1 MGIRFRKTKKAGPF
15 RFSLTKKGV
24 GWSIGNK
31 YIGYSHGASG
41 RKSLRASIPGTGIS
55 YITPIGGKKRKP
67 VARTKPHH
75 TAGTERSTAA
85 MHRKPNHTQ
94 ARTPAAP
101 ATEYTWEEKM
111 STMRRAVLILQWP
124 VFLFSLLG
132 VIVLIPDLSF
142 ILFLVM
148 AAVSCPIPKYRSWIQ
163 SIMPHR
169 AVRIIAALAAF
180 LVALLICPDT
190 PVPEGIPDTETTAR
204 ETTTETV
211 DLLSKS
217 VGVSVD
223 PEPETVGE
231 TVDLLSKAPQKETE
245 PETKKPE
252 TQPPETKK
260 PETKAPETKAP
271 ETKAPV
277 VIVKAETQPPETK
290 APETKKPET
299 QPPET
304 EPPITITHKDSS
316 LSPELVKALDGV
328 AAFWAPTGNKIHL
341 NPFCRHFQGTVYAG
355 TVEEANS
362 VKDGGWCGTCSK
374 NANENTKSNV
384 NATPKVI
391 ADCYSYQDYLNQIPA
406 TAFD

>member
-55 YITPIGGKKRKP
+55 YITPIFGRKKRKSSP
-67 VARTKPHH
+67 ARKSRQKITAQTEPNKNVRYSEMPKKKKNGDKKGILNNKVVATV
-75 TAGTERSTAA
+75 AA
-85 MHRKPNHTQ
+85 
-94 ARTPAAP
+94 
-101 ATEYTWEEKM
+101 
-111 STMRRAVLILQWP
+111 I
-124 VFLFSLLG
+124 
-132 VIVLIPDLSF
+132 F
-142 ILFLVM
+142 IG
-148 AAVSCPIPKYRSWIQ
+148 
-163 SIMPHR
+163 
-169 AVRIIAALAAF
+169 IAALESGTNDAE
-180 LVALLICPDT
+180 T
-190 PVPEGIPDTETTAR
+190 PETTKEVNAESIATMLTTSKSI
-204 ETTTETV
+204 ETEYLETV
-211 DLLSKS
+211 PPETK
-217 VGVSVD
+217 
-223 PEPETVGE
+223 PEPETE
-231 TVDLLSKAPQKETE
+231 P
-245 PETKKPE
+245 PETKKPETKAPETKPPETKEPKDKAPVVIVKPE

-260 PETKAPETKAP
+260 PETKP
-271 ETKAPV
+271 
-277 VIVKAETQPPETK
+277 
-290 APETKKPET
+290 PETKKPET

-328 AAFWAPTGNKIHL
+328 AAFWAPTGNRIHL